1 VVRTSLLMLAVGLG
15 ACSLPQP
22 AWIYDQQVDFTA
34 LQRYD
39 WVPAPQLDAA
49 GARGPAQ
56 LRLRVQELV
65 DERLQEK
72 GFRRVARNPDALL
85 GFYLS
90 VERHPSIT
98 RLDPLYGYGAGWSY
112 PRYTREYDYP
122 GRDAVLS
129 EERGA
134 TLILDLRRADDRR
147 LIWRGWTSDKSC
159 ADPEQLAGE
168 HCLARAIQR
177 ILARFPPSR

>member
-1 VVRTSLLMLAVGLG
+1 MVRTSLLMLAVGLG

-39 WVPAPQLDAA
+39 WVPASQLDAA

-85 GFYLS
+85 
-90 VERHPSIT
+90 
-98 RLDPLYGYGAGWSY
+98 
-112 PRYTREYDYP
+112 
-122 GRDAVLS
+122 
-129 EERGA
+129 
-134 TLILDLRRADDRR
+134 
-147 LIWRGWTSDKSC
+147 
-159 ADPEQLAGE
+159 
-168 HCLARAIQR
+168 
-177 ILARFPPSR
+177 